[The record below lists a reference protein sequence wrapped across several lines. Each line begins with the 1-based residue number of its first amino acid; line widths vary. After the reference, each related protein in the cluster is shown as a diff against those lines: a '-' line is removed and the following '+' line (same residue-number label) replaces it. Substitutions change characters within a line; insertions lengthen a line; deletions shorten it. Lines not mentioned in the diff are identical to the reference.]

1 MRKVEL
7 LAPAGDLERL
17 KIAFTYGAD
26 AVYIG
31 GEIFG
36 MRSAAK
42 NFTKEEMAEGV
53 KFAHE
58 RGKQVFVTMN
68 IIPRNDEFL
77 QIEEY
82 LLDLQEIGVDAV
94 IVSDPGVFSM
104 VQQIVPDMEI
114 HISTQASTTNSDAA
128 NFWYNLGAKR
138 IVTARELSFKEIKEI
153 SDNSPK
159 DMDIESF
166 IHGAMCMS
174 YSGKCVISNYT
185 TGRDANRGSCAQ
197 SCRWKYTLVEEKNPR
212 EYEPVV
218 EGVDPEF
225 FFNSKDLCMIEYI
238 PQIFE
243 SGITSLKIEGRMKTA
258 YYVATTVRAY
268 RMAIDAYYED
278 PENWK
283 FNPMWLEELKK
294 GSHRDYSTGFYFDRP
309 DSNAHN
315 YESASYIRN
324 YDFIGIVRGYEEETG
339 LHIVEQRNKMWV
351 GDDIEIIGPHIETMY
366 SKIEEM
372 YDEDGN
378 PIDSAPR
385 AKQIVKLKLDKKL
398 DKDYMLRKPI
408 VTMKYSKIEEM
419 YDEDGNPI
427 DSAPRAKQI
436 VKLKLDK
443 KLDKDYMLRKPI
455 VTMNLL

>member
-53 KFAHE
+53 RFAHE

-77 QIEEY
+77 QIEQY

-197 SCRWKYTLVEEKNPR
+197 SCRWKYTLVEEKKPR

-243 SGITSLKIEGRMKTA
+243 SGITSLKIEGRMKTS

-324 YDFIGIVRGYEEETG
+324 YDFIGIVRCYEEETG

-351 GDDIEIIGPHIETMY
+351 GDDIEIIGPYVETMH

-378 PIDSAPR
+378 PIESAPR

-398 DKDYMLRKPI
+398 EKDYMLRKPI
-408 VTMKYSKIEEM
+408 VSMK
-419 YDEDGNPI
+419 
-427 DSAPRAKQI
+427 
-436 VKLKLDK
+436 
-443 KLDKDYMLRKPI
+443 
-455 VTMNLL
+455 LL